1 MVPIGFKTY
10 EKMCDAYRKSGTI
23 EAVAQVEGIGRSAAT
38 RFVLRGD
45 PANGQPAIQQRVKEE
60 NERAIEA
67 AAATRRKTL
76 EIHAA
81 MSAHFTGKQLAA
93 MKKVGEVDPVGKWD
107 AGTQTFK
114 ITTDELARL
123 IRTGRMLFDY
133 TGAVQDAQNV
143 VTAEPTTPANIAAV
157 QVNVNANG
165 EQVEVNEH
173 GFLPRGDSQQI
184 YDTVLKFARVQPIG
198 LMSSDAS
205 VRTDTEH
212 AAITALAQA
221 SSVRERAA
229 AIPDEDDDLLS

>member
-1 MVPIGFKTY
+1 MPIGFETY
-10 EKMCDAYRKSGTI
+10 EKMCDAYRRSGTI
-23 EAVAQVEGIGRSAAT
+23 EAVSQVEKIGRSAAT
-38 RFVLRGD
+38 RYVLRGD

-60 NERAIEA
+60 NEQAIEA

-93 MKKVGEVDPVGKWD
+93 MKKVGEVNPVGEWD
-107 AGTQTFK
+107 ASTQTYK
-114 ITTDELARL
+114 ITTDELGRL
-123 IRTGRMLFDY
+123 IRSGKLLFDY
-133 TGAVQDAQNV
+133 SSVVQDAQNV
-143 VTAEPTTPANIAAV
+143 VTAEPTTPTNIAAV

-165 EQVEVNEH
+165 EQVEINEY
-173 GFLPRGDSQQI
+173 GFLPRGNSQEI
-184 YDTVLKFARVQPIG
+184 YDTVLRFARVQPTR

-212 AAITALAQA
+212 TAVTALADA

-229 AIPDEDDDLLS
+229 ATTDEEDDLLI